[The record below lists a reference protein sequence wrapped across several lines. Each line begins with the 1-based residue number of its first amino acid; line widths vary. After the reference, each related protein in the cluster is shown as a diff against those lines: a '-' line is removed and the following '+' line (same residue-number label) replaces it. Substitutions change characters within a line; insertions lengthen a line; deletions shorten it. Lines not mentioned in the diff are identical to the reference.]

1 MTPEQLE
8 VAQYIGQFEPFDAI
22 SDDAIE
28 LIAQHMQIR
37 YFKAG
42 STIVSLEDPANDL
55 MFIRTGA
62 VELFRRNGELYNRLT
77 EGDIFGQFSLLR
89 QQSVR
94 FPARA
99 LEDCLIYYIPRSV
112 FDQLLEEEAFADFV
126 EAEGP
131 RLKTSFDQQRKDN
144 ELLITRVRKLIRRQP
159 LIVEHD
165 TTIQQASQQLV
176 DHGASSLLVRQPS
189 AKGYDADGQT
199 WKIAGLITEH
209 DFVERVIA
217 QGESAL
223 APVASIMSEKMI
235 GIASDESVQE
245 AMLIMLKHN
254 IHHLPVFRKR
264 RPLGIIRLADIVRY
278 ETQSSLYL
286 AASIANQQSIG
297 ELANLSHDVMQSC
310 VRMVHDGADSKMVG
324 QALSTIGR
332 TFMQRIIELVEE
344 QIGPPPVPYCYMV
357 LGSMARDEQ
366 SLLTDQ
372 DNALILDDAYNQA
385 EHGHYFEQLSSKVS
399 AALDRCGYALCTGD
413 IMASNPKWRNTLSQW
428 QTIFA
433 GWINKPNPEALLHS
447 SIFFDID
454 GVAGN
459 IEFAEE
465 LREFVATAA
474 QGQQHFLAALA
485 RNALNRTPPLGL
497 FRTFVLEKDGKEN
510 NSINVKRRGTA
521 PLVDVIRVHALAA
534 GSTAQ
539 NSFDRLDDIAKT
551 SLLPSDA
558 IERLRYAFE
567 FLSSMR
573 IRHQVIDIENERQ
586 PDNNIE
592 PELVSSSDRHTLK
605 DAFSAL
611 SNAQKYLEFR
621 YPYKVR

>member
-8 VAQYIGQFEPFDAI
+8 IAQYIGQFEPFDAI

-28 LIAQHMQIR
+28 LIAQHLQVR

-42 STIVSLEDPANDL
+42 SAIINFEEPATDL
-55 MFIRTGA
+55 MFIRSGA

-89 QQSVR
+89 QQCVR

-99 LEDCLIYYIPRSV
+99 LEDCLIYYIPKTV
-112 FDQLLEEEAFADFV
+112 FEQLLEEEAFADFV

-131 RLKTSFDQQRKDN
+131 RLKTTVEQQRKDN
-144 ELLITRVRKLIRRQP
+144 DLLITRVRKLVRRRP
-159 LIVEHD
+159 LIVDED
-165 TTIQQASQQLV
+165 TTIQQASQQLIE
-176 DHGASSLLVRQPS
+176 HGASSMLVRRQAS
-189 AKGYDADGQT
+189 KGYEEDNQT
-199 WKIAGLITEH
+199 WQICGLITEH
-209 DFVERVIA
+209 DFVSRVIA

-223 APVASIMSEKMI
+223 APVANIMSREMI

-286 AASIANQQSIG
+286 AASIANQQSIA
-297 ELANLSHDVMQSC
+297 ELAKLSHDVAQSC
-310 VRMVHDGADSKMVG
+310 VRMVQDGANSKMVG
-324 QALSTIGR
+324 QALSGIGR
-332 TFMQRIIELVEE
+332 AFMQRIIELTEADL
-344 QIGPPPVPYCYMV
+344 GKPPVPYCYMV

-366 SLLTDQ
+366 TLLTDQ
-372 DNALILDDAYNQA
+372 DNALILHDDYQPEHEAYFV
-385 EHGHYFEQLSSKVS
+385 ELSDKVS
-399 AALDRCGYALCTGD
+399 TALDRCGYTLCSGD
-413 IMASNPKWRNTLSQW
+413 IMASNPQWRKTLSQW
-428 QTIFA
+428 QATFA
-433 GWINKPNPEALLHS
+433 DWIANPNPEALLHC

-454 GVAGN
+454 GVYGDIN
-459 IEFAEE
+459 MAEE
-465 LREFVATAA
+465 LREFVAERA
-474 QGQQHFLAALA
+474 QGQQRFLAALA

-551 SLLPSDA
+551 SLIPKDA

-567 FLSSMR
+567 FLSMMR
-573 IRHQVIDIENERQ
+573 IRHQVIDIDNERQ
-586 PDNNIE
+586 PDNNVE
-592 PELVSSSDRHTLK
+592 PELVNSSDRHTLK
-605 DAFSAL
+605 DAFGVL
-611 SNAQKYLEFR
+611 SSAQKYLEFR

>member
-8 VAQYIGQFEPFDAI
+8 IAQYLGQFEPFDAV

-28 LIAQHMQIR
+28 LIAEHLQIR

-42 STIVSLEDPANDL
+42 SGIVEFDAAATDL
-55 MFIRTGA
+55 MFIRAGA

-89 QQSVR
+89 QQTVR

-99 LEDCLIYYIPRSV
+99 LEDCLIYYIPKFV
-112 FDQLLEEEAFADFV
+112 FDQLLEEVAFADFV

-131 RLKTSFDQQRKDN
+131 RLKTTFDQQRNDN
-144 ELLITRVRKLIRRQP
+144 NLLITRVRKLVRRRP
-159 LIVEHD
+159 LIVDDD
-165 TTIQQASQQLV
+165 TSIQQASQLLIE
-176 DHGASSLLVRQPS
+176 HGASSMLVRQ
-189 AKGYDADGQT
+189 AADKGYEEDGQT
-199 WKIAGLITEH
+199 WKICGLITEH

-217 QGESAL
+217 QGKSAL
-223 APVASIMSEKMI
+223 APVTSIMSTKMI

-286 AASIANQQSIG
+286 AASIANQQSLP
-297 ELANLSHDVMQSC
+297 ELASLSHDVAQAC
-310 VRMVHDGADSKMVG
+310 VRMVSDGADSQMVG
-324 QALSTIGR
+324 QALSGIGR
-332 TFMQRIIELVEE
+332 AFMQRIIELIEAE
-344 QIGPPPVPYCYMV
+344 LGPPPVRYCYMV

-366 SLLTDQ
+366 TLLTDQ
-372 DNALILDDAYNQA
+372 DNALIFADDYLPEHDAYFA
-385 EHGHYFEQLSSKVS
+385 QLSSRVS

-413 IMASNPKWRNTLSQW
+413 IMASNPNWRKTLSQW
-428 QTIFA
+428 QQTFA
-433 GWINKPNPEALLHS
+433 DWINNPNPEALLHS

-454 GVAGN
+454 GVYGDV
-459 IEFAEE
+459 EMAEE
-465 LREFVATAA
+465 LRDFVAETAP
-474 QGQQHFLAALA
+474 GQQRFLAALA

-497 FRTFVLEKDGKEN
+497 FRTLVLEKDGKEN

-551 SLLPSDA
+551 ALIPKDA

-567 FLSSMR
+567 FLSMMR
-573 IRHQVIDIENERQ
+573 IRHQVIDIENERH

-605 DAFSAL
+605 DAFSVL